1 VPRLLGASAAIAAT
15 VCAAVAVA
23 AGASPPANGIG
34 SKSPDAI
41 VASAALAGETARS
54 THVHGGTSDG
64 QSLSL
69 DLRVGKNRGAGRIS
83 ANGLT
88 FHVIRVGPNVY
99 FNGDA
104 KFWTS
109 AAGPKFAPFAK
120 LFAGKWMR
128 SSATNGELAPL
139 AGLTNLASLVGQILG
154 DHGKLV
160 NDGPTTFAGH
170 PVIAIR
176 DSTQGGTL
184 YVATTGPPYP
194 LGLLKAGRAGGT
206 IYFDS
211 WNAPLSI
218 SEPANAID
226 TSSFLN
232 KKK

>member
-1 VPRLLGASAAIAAT
+1 VPRRLGLTAALAAT
-15 VCAAVAVA
+15 VCASVAVA

-41 VASAALAGETARS
+41 VAAATAAGETARS
-54 THVHGGTSDG
+54 AHIHGGTSDG
-64 QSLSL
+64 RALSL
-69 DLRVGKNRGAGRIS
+69 DIRVGKNRGAGRIS

-88 FHVIRVGPNVY
+88 FHVIRVGPNAY
-99 FNGDA
+99 FKGDVA
-104 KFWTS
+104 FWTK
-109 AAGPKFAPFAK
+109 AAGPRFAPFAK
-120 LFAGKWMR
+120 LFAGKWMK
-128 SSATNGELAPL
+128 SSATTGDLAPL

-170 PVIAIR
+170 PAVAIR

-184 YVATTGPPYP
+184 YVATTGQPYP
-194 LGLLKAGRAGGT
+194 LGILKAGNAGGT
-206 IYFDS
+206 IYLDG

-226 TSSFLN
+226 ASSFLI